1 MSPDPTSAGTAPR
14 IPPRRARSD
23 PRSAPEPALPAPAG
37 PGVVGPHPTARM
49 FAPMPRTK
57 KRPSPSGA
65 LRSLLRSRALLPSPA
80 LLGSLALAST
90 LVGPAAA
97 APQAPHDGVRPDQ
110 VFARNPRTG
119 AVAAVT
125 GMVRSEGLVEVVV
138 DVDGKETKVPS
149 DRVVRIE
156 WGSAPPSFAEGLK
169 YSARNL
175 HDEAAAKFRVAAGD
189 ASARDV
195 VQAAAQLHA
204 AEALLAW
211 GASEPVR
218 FQEATAA
225 AAAFVEEHPEHRRR
239 VEAEMIRARGLV
251 LSGKGEEGAEAYREV
266 FSRLS
271 AGTPAPGYDAVSCL
285 RAALLAARAELR
297 AGDTL
302 AARELFTALQAAV
315 DPVLAGLEPDD
326 PAQAELAAIQS
337 EARMGEGFAE
347 LAAGNS
353 KAALTFFQGQQGS
366 MNGDAT
372 PAMRSIASLGL
383 GEALLAEGQARS
395 AQIEFARVS
404 ALDNTDRDRVAR
416 AQVLLARC
424 AQKLQD
430 KDFQKSSCIWL
441 EAVKERYGDTPSA
454 IEARELSTELG
465 CN

>member
-1 MSPDPTSAGTAPR
+1 MSPDPTSAGTAPW
-14 IPPRRARSD
+14 IPPRRARSE
-23 PRSAPEPALPAPAG
+23 PPSAPGPALPSPAG

-57 KRPSPSGA
+57 NRPSPCGA
-65 LRSLLRSRALLPSPA
+65 LRSLLGIPALLGSPA
-80 LLGSLALAST
+80 LLRSLALAST

-97 APQAPHDGVRPDQ
+97 APQDGVRPDQ

-125 GMVRSEGLVEVVV
+125 GMVRSEGLAEVVV

-218 FQEATAA
+218 FEEATAA
-225 AAAFVEEHPEHRRR
+225 AAAFVEQHPEHRRR

-266 FSRLS
+266 FSKLS
-271 AGTPAPGYDAVSCL
+271 GGTPAPGYDALSCL
-285 RAALLAARAELR
+285 RSALLAARAELR

-315 DPVLAGLEPDD
+315 DPVLAGLAPDD

-353 KAALTFFQGQQGS
+353 KAALSFFQGQQGS

-454 IEARELSTELG
+454 IEARALSTELG